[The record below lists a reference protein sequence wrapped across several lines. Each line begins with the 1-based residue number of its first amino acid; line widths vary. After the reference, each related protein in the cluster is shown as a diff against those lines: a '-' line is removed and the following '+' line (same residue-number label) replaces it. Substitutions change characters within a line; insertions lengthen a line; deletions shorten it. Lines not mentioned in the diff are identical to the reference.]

1 MKLLALCGFDLNK
14 PPPSLGKGR
23 WGGGRGARSGSGDVR
38 RPWPLWRLS
47 RATVP
52 SRLCMDL
59 NCKLFPTGP
68 EQQAHVPRW
77 TMPALNRELVIGVVS
92 AGPEQ
97 QPLDQSAPPDPAA
110 SSRSQCSPPDPNNKL
125 RIRAFPPNLHRKL
138 QIKVP
143 RRTSTA
149 STGSECSPP
158 DLTHKESPKI

>member
-1 MKLLALCGFDLNK
+1 MAAIREAASTLRLRLEQT
-14 PPPSLGKGR
+14 PPGEGEM
-23 WGGGRGARSGSGDVR
+23 GGRAASMR
-38 RPWPLWRLS
+38 RLS

-59 NCKLFPTGP
+59 NCKLAIALFPAGP
-68 EQQAHVPRW
+68 EQQAHVPHW

-97 QPLDQSAPPDPAA
+97 QPLDQSAPPDPPA

-143 RRTSTA
+143 RRTSTTKNLRRF
-149 STGSECSPP
+149 SR
-158 DLTHKESPKI
+158 